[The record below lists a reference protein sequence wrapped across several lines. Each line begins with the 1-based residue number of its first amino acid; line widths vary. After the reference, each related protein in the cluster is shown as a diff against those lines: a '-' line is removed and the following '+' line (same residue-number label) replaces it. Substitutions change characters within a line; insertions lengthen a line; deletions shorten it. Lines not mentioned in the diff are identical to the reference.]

1 MVTKLMPYYRCSLTP
16 NELTSLLLEDA
27 PFGDLTSASLG
38 IGKQPAQIHFAAR
51 DPMVVCGIEEAVGL
65 FESAGADSVAQRA
78 ISGEPVE
85 PGRLLLTANGP
96 AYALFLAWKVAQS
109 LIESLSGVT
118 TCTQHLVDQAQNA
131 AVACTRK
138 HLPGTKNLMVKAV
151 LAGGG
156 IIHRMGLSESIMV
169 TAEHRLFLDKSPDH
183 AYLSAIRDLQPEKKT
198 IVEVDTVDHAL
209 SLIEHGC
216 DVIQLEKLSPGDV
229 ETVVAAANTYPA
241 QIKPVIAAAGGINSD
256 NVAAYAATGVDL
268 LVTSAPYFAKPR
280 DVQVTFEISS

>member
-1 MVTKLMPYYRCSLTP
+1 MVRKLMPYYRCCLTP

-27 PFGDLTSASLG
+27 PLGDLTTASLG
-38 IGKQPAQIHFAAR
+38 IGKQPAEIHFAAR

-65 FESAGADSVAQRA
+65 FKSAGADSVTQRA
-78 ISGEPVE
+78 ISGEPID
-85 PGRLLLTANGP
+85 PGRSLLSASGP

-118 TCTQHLVDQAQNA
+118 TCTQHLVDQAENS
-131 AVACTRK
+131 VLACTRK

-156 IIHRMGLSESIMV
+156 IMHRMGLSESIMV
-169 TAEHRLFLDKSPDH
+169 TAEHRQFIHKMSNH
-183 AYLSAIRDLQPEKKT
+183 AYLNEIRDRQPEKKA
-198 IVEVDTVDHAL
+198 IVEVDTINHAL

-216 DVIQLEKLSPGDV
+216 DVIQLEKLSPEEV
-229 ETVVAAANTYPA
+229 ETVVAAASTCPPGT
-241 QIKPVIAAAGGINSD
+241 KPVIAAAGGINTK

-268 LVTSAPYFAKPR
+268 LITSAPYFAKPR
-280 DVQVTFEISS
+280 DVQVTFENQ